1 VAVVVVDQLEVVEV
15 DQQQT
20 EAVTMALGAAD
31 LVGTQ
36 FPEDALVEQVGQRV
50 AGRVVLQVAG
60 VFVDR
65 LDRTDQVGGKRR
77 TTRSPLTR

>member
-36 FPEDALVEQVGQRV
+36 PQKTRWLNRSVSGSRV
-50 AGRVVLQVAG
+50 A
-60 VFVDR
+60 
-65 LDRTDQVGGKRR
+65 
-77 TTRSPLTR
+77 